1 MHLIIGKEFQEDVK
15 DQILQLW
22 IKAKLTS
29 PHLKWIRSLAQR
41 KSMQCRKGRIQ
52 KYNKCR
58 ALTIQLLSRN

>member
-29 PHLKWIRSLAQR
+29 PHLNWIRCLTQR

-52 KYNKCR
+52 K
-58 ALTIQLLSRN
+58 